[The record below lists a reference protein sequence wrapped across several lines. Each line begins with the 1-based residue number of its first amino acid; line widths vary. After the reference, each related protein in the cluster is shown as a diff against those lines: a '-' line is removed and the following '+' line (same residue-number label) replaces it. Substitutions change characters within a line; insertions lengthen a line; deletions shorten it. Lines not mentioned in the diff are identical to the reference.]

1 MASFDIDAFATITG
15 NTGSDPL
22 GALGTSFGI
31 PSCAL
36 NITRDALALLPG
48 DALLLINKSFQ
59 EGKRVAEEGIAQ
71 FYQSILDELGLVED
85 DSGFFTLPY
94 GSDNG
99 ILDAIAAFGVIGAV
113 YNELTDIAQDVESII
128 DCIQSIGRNFEANK
142 GYGTPDLLNSLG
154 ISDSDGAREYVENQ
168 VKPSLEFINTV
179 NSQIEVVNSILA
191 ERALNP
197 DLEPCLPDSA
207 EFDQILEGTSY
218 RRCPVEDPGLSEV
231 QGEEI
236 FRLTY
241 GPPISRDG
249 QFLLT
254 SDGLYYDGISGGL
267 DPVFVSIKNNIDPGD
282 LWTYKYDPNLGG
294 KGDQI
299 SIDSLNKFTDN
310 IFDLDNIDDS
320 QGMQL
325 YYDEDHFLSVLK
337 QQRDKHAYDLSGELV
352 EFIDEF
358 GEDSAFVIN
367 QRQVIIS
374 EIANHNHKIN
384 RRKKQIEV
392 IVKVPTLYGDET
404 AVFEPGKIPINDF
417 SVLEKYNLSVDLEKQ
432 KALAF
437 SNAELDGIVLPI
449 TPKFVK
455 SAAKA
460 ASVGFNHLTVP
471 AVGKGSIIYSPSGQ
485 TDATVLSLNDQ
496 IVTDGLFAIYNFLD
510 TNTSLP
516 SSTDFNLTNC
526 ATENM
531 YNNAQLI
538 GTNPQNIFFS
548 GLAVPYLEGLVKN
561 KSTFPQGASALGSV
575 VRLPDTSEFRDLA
588 YKSTG
593 FTMECWVHVPNI
605 MDADTGWLSGTTSSL
620 TKVLLGNENTGVAS
634 GVSAINYLGETP
646 DLDFL
651 ENKKGTNFVKG
662 LICGFT
668 RDRRITQE
676 AVGYSNNNADND
688 PASSLSFFIAPTIS
702 RDSSSLSWINNDDC
716 TDTESFYKMKID
728 LSSNSLIGNVSS
740 QFVLLD
746 IVVEP
751 VKNEVRFYADG
762 TLLTTSSITNVFGE
776 DPGNAPNL
784 PTFRKPNSFEYTAST
799 TDGPTTIKTG
809 PLANQFYTPWIVGG
823 GWTDGMYLN
832 GNFMGGDRGGIVSGL
847 RGHVGSLKFY
857 SKALDTEEVQKNY
870 NSQQGFFKNIKM

>member
-1 MASFDIDAFATITG
+1 MASFDLDAFATITG

-22 GALGTSFGI
+22 GALGTSFGV

-36 NITRDALALLPG
+36 NLARDALALLPG
-48 DALLLINKSFQ
+48 DALLLMNKSFQ
-59 EGKRVAEEGIAQ
+59 EGKRRAEEAISQ
-71 FYQSILDELGLVED
+71 FYQDLLDYFGLAED
-85 DSGFFTLPY
+85 DSGFFKLPY
-94 GSDNG
+94 GADNG
-99 ILDAIAAFGVIGAV
+99 ILAAIAAFGAIATV
-113 YNELTDIAQDVESII
+113 YNEISDIVQDVESII

-142 GYGTPDLLNSLG
+142 GYGTPDLLRSLG
-154 ISDSDGAREYVENQ
+154 INDEDISDYVKNQ
-168 VKPSLEFINTV
+168 VEPNLEFINNV
-179 NSQIEVVNSILA
+179 NFQIGVINSILA
-191 ERALNP
+191 ERAINP
-197 DLEPCLPDSA
+197 ELEPCLPDSA
-207 EFDQILEGTSY
+207 EFDEILEGTSY
-218 RRCPVEDPGLSEV
+218 RRCPVEDPGLV
-231 QGEEI
+231 KAPGEEI

-249 QFLLT
+249 QFLVT
-254 SDGLYYDGISGGL
+254 SDGLYYDSISGGL
-267 DPVFVSIKNNIDPGD
+267 DPVFLSIKNNIDPGD

-294 KGDQI
+294 KGDQV

-310 IFDLDNIDDS
+310 IFDLDDIDDS
-320 QGMQL
+320 QGMQS

-337 QQRDKHAYDLSGELV
+337 QQRDKHAYDLSGELLD
-352 EFIDEF
+352 FISEF

-392 IVKVPTLYGDET
+392 IVKVPTLYGDEN
-404 AVFEPGKIPINDF
+404 AIFEPGKIPINDF

-460 ASVGFNHLTVP
+460 ASIGFNHLTVP
-471 AVGKGSIIYSPSGQ
+471 AIGKGSIIYSPSGQ

-496 IVTDGLFAIYNFLD
+496 IVTDSLFAIYNFLD
-510 TNTSLP
+510 TRTTLP

-526 ATENM
+526 ATDNM

-538 GTNPQNIFFS
+538 GTNPQNLFFS
-548 GLAVPYLEGLVKN
+548 GLAVPYLEGIVKN
-561 KSTFPQGASALGSV
+561 KSTFTQGASALGSV
-575 VRLPDTSEFRDLA
+575 VRLPDTPEFRDLA
-588 YKSTG
+588 YKNSG

-605 MDADTGWLSGTTSSL
+605 TDAELGWLSGTTSSL
-620 TKVLLGNENTGVAS
+620 TKVLLASENTGVTT
-634 GVSAINYLGETP
+634 GVSAVNYLGEIP

-676 AVGYSNNNADND
+676 NTGYSNDNADND
-688 PASSLSFFIAPTIS
+688 PVSSLSFFMAPTIS

-716 TDTESFYKMKID
+716 NDIESFYKMKID
-728 LSSNSLIGNVSS
+728 LSSNNLIGNVSS
-740 QFVLLD
+740 QFVLVD
-746 IVVEP
+746 VTVEP
-751 VKNEVRFYADG
+751 RKNEIRFYADG
-762 TLLTTSSITNVFGE
+762 TLLTTSSITAVFGE
-776 DPGNAPNL
+776 DPGSAPKL
-784 PTFRKPNSFEYTAST
+784 PTFIKPNSFEYTAST

-809 PLANQFYTPWIVGG
+809 PLANPFYTPWIVGG

-832 GNFMGGDRGGIVSGL
+832 GNFMGGDRGGIISGL
-847 RGHVGSLKFY
+847 RGHIGSLKFY
-857 SKALDTEEVQKNY
+857 SKPLNNDEVLNNY
-870 NSQQGFFKNIKM
+870 KAQQGFFKNIKI